1 MEGGQALGL
10 YIYIY
15 IYIYIILHHLYS
27 ETATRLRTLSGS
39 LYVLDGALDT
49 AAAAAAGVT
58 PDVARRFRHGFPPD
72 FAAVIRRFVCVC
84 VCVRARVHE

>member
-10 YIYIY
+10 YIYR
-15 IYIYIILHHLYS
+15 YIILHPLYS

-84 VCVRARVHE
+84 VCARACMSE